1 MIFMIDTC
9 NAVNSN
15 VKGVMEDYYWIF
27 LNREYF
33 RSAKLLFILKSVS
46 FGSCKI
52 TRIFIINLFKIIML
66 IILIGWMDRLSR

>member
-27 LNREYF
+27 LNRGIF
-33 RSAKLLFILKSVS
+33 DQRNFFLF
-46 FGSCKI
+46 
-52 TRIFIINLFKIIML
+52 
-66 IILIGWMDRLSR
+66 